1 MSVLVF
7 DSGVGGLS
15 ILRELRLSLPSASL
29 IYVADDAGF
38 PYGDWEEQ
46 RLADRITSLFD
57 RLIAEHRPRLCI
69 IACNT
74 ASTIAI
80 EPLRQRFGS
89 TPFVG
94 TVPAIKPA
102 AERTSS
108 GLISV
113 LATPGTVDRAYTR
126 NLVAQFASERH
137 VTMVGAPDL
146 ALMAEAYMTGG
157 SVDMDA
163 LKTQVLPCFVERE
176 GKRTDI
182 IVLGCTHYPFLANQM
197 RKIAPWPVD
206 WLNPAEA
213 IAHRARAVAGE
224 LGTSDPSLAIDR
236 AIFTSGSPDPKLAQ
250 LASSFGL
257 TTSGRFSLS

>member
-1 MSVLVF
+1 MSILVF

-15 ILRELRLSLPSASL
+15 ILRELRLSLPGAAL
-29 IYVADDAGF
+29 TYVADDAGF
-38 PYGDWEEQ
+38 PYGDWEEGK
-46 RLADRITSLFD
+46 LVARIEALFAQ
-57 RLIAEHRPRLCI
+57 LVAEHRPQLCI

-126 NLVAQFASERH
+126 DLVSKFASHRH

-157 SVDMDA
+157 EVDLDA
-163 LKTQVLPCFVERE
+163 LRTQITPCFVQQADA
-176 GKRTDI
+176 RTDI

-213 IAHRARAVAGE
+213 IAHRAKSVAKGI
-224 LGTSDPSLAIDR
+224 GADR
-236 AIFTSGSPDPKLAQ
+236 MEAQQDRVIFTSGAPKPNLVQ
-250 LASSFGL
+250 LARSFGL
-257 TTSGRFSLS
+257 SQI

>member
-1 MSVLVF
+1 MSILVF

-15 ILRELRLSLPSASL
+15 ILRELRLSLPGAAL
-29 IYVADDAGF
+29 TYVADDAGF
-38 PYGDWEEQ
+38 PYGDWEEAK
-46 RLADRITSLFD
+46 LVARIETLFD
-57 RLIAEHRPRLCI
+57 RLIAEHRPQLCI

-126 NLVAQFASERH
+126 DLVAKFASERH

-157 SVDMDA
+157 VVDMDA
-163 LKTQVLPCFVERE
+163 LSTQVMPCFVERG

-213 IAHRARAVAGE
+213 IAHRAKSVAMGVGADQAE
-224 LGTSDPSLAIDR
+224 VQSDR
-236 AIFTSGSPDPKLAQ
+236 AIFTSGIPQRKLLQ
-250 LASSFGL
+250 LARSFGL
-257 TTSGRFSLS
+257 S

>member
-1 MSVLVF
+1 MSILVF

-15 ILRELRLSLPSASL
+15 ILRELRLSLPGAAL

-38 PYGDWEEQ
+38 PYGDWEEAK
-46 RLADRITSLFD
+46 LVDRIERLFAQ
-57 RLIAEHRPRLCI
+57 LIAEHRPQLCI

-113 LATPGTVDRAYTR
+113 LATPGTVNRAYTR
-126 NLVAQFASERH
+126 DLVSRFASHRH

-157 SVDMDA
+157 TVDLNA
-163 LKTQVLPCFVERE
+163 LRTQIAPCFVKK
-176 GKRTDI
+176 GTDRTDI

-213 IAHRARAVAGE
+213 IAHRAKSVATGI
-224 LGTSDPSLAIDR
+224 GADQTDTQSDTQSDR
-236 AIFTSGSPDPKLAQ
+236 VIFTSGAPGAKLVQ
-250 LASSFGL
+250 LARSFGL
-257 TTSGRFSLS
+257 SQI